1 MKEIAP
7 RVMNALKRYIAFVLV
22 ITVCVLPAIAQGTPD
37 VVEPTEQFYVADYA
51 DVIDEA
57 TEQLIVEKAAKLCE
71 ENGAQVVVVTVD
83 FIGES
88 TIEEYARTLFNKW
101 GIGDKDKNNG
111 VLLLMVIGEE
121 NYWCVQGSGLEEKL
135 TTSAIKN
142 ILDLCLKPDFAK
154 QDYSR
159 GAYLFHNA
167 VCVRLRQIDK
177 KEREAEEQEQEAEEK
192 EREAEERRKRYLEQL
207 ENEEKAE
214 KRRRSWNNVWETI
227 KFIFAIL
234 MLALFVFVFIIWCKP
249 DSEEKKKR
257 KEYEAQLAKE
267 REERKREIREMYA
280 KAHAGDSGCSISSS
294 SPSNSGSNCEATAR
308 LRDALTRITDPELK
322 TYVSRTERALT
333 RMIDTA
339 VKKPTKAAYVK
350 KFVNYYLPTI
360 VKLLDAYDCLCEA
373 GQADAMSA
381 TLQSIENSMSK
392 VADASEKQLTNM
404 FEDEQMD
411 ISINIEVLETMLK
424 SDGLLDDKPF
434 EKTKDAR

>member
-7 RVMNALKRYIAFVLV
+7 RVMNALKICVAL
-22 ITVCVLPAIAQGTPD
+22 ILALTVCMLPTVSHDVLE
-37 VVEPTEQFYVADYA
+37 VVDPMDQFYVADYA
-51 DVIDEA
+51 NVIDEA
-57 TEQLIVEKAAKLCE
+57 TEQLIVEKSAKLYE

-121 NYWCVQGSGLEEKL
+121 NYRCVRGSGLEEKL

-142 ILDLCLKPDFAK
+142 ILDLCLEPDFAK

-177 KEREAEEQEQEAEEK
+177 KEREAKEQEQEAEEK
-192 EREAEERRKRYLEQL
+192 EREAEERYNWYLEQWKK
-207 ENEEKAE
+207 EKKAE
-214 KRRRSWNNVWETI
+214 ERRHFWNNVWETI
-227 KFIFAIL
+227 KVIFAIIVL
-234 MLALFVFVFIIWCKP
+234 IPFGAFFIIGLK
-249 DSEEKKKR
+249 DDREQERKR
-257 KEYEAQLAKE
+257 KEQLAKE
-267 REERKREIREMYA
+267 REERVREIRERYA
-280 KAHAGDSGCSISSS
+280 KAHAGDSGCSIISASSG
-294 SPSNSGSNCEATAR
+294 NSGSNCEATAR

-322 TYVSRTERALT
+322 TYVRRIERALT

-339 VKKPTKAAYVK
+339 AQKPTKAAYVK

-373 GQADAMSA
+373 GQADTMSA

-392 VADASEKQLTNM
+392 VADAAEKQLTNM
-404 FEDEQMD
+404 FEDDQME
-411 ISINIEVLETMLK
+411 ISIDIEVLENMLK
-424 SDGLLDDKPF
+424 SDGLLDDEAF

>member
-22 ITVCVLPAIAQGTPD
+22 ITVCVLPAIAQGAPD
-37 VVEPTEQFYVADYA
+37 VVAPTEQFYVADYA

-142 ILDLCLKPDFAK
+142 ILDLCLEPDFAK

-177 KEREAEEQEQEAEEK
+177 KEREAEEQEQEAEEQ
-192 EREAEERRKRYLEQL
+192 ERETEERHNWYLEQWEKEKKAEERRRF
-207 ENEEKAE
+207 
-214 KRRRSWNNVWETI
+214 WNNVWETI
-227 KFIFAIL
+227 KVIFAIIL
-234 MLALFVFVFIIWCKP
+234 LVPIGAFLIIGLK
-249 DSEEKKKR
+249 DDREQERKR
-257 KEYEAQLAKE
+257 KEQLAKE
-267 REERKREIREMYA
+267 REERKREIRERYA
-280 KAHAGDSGCSISSS
+280 KVHAVDSGSSIISASSG
-294 SPSNSGSNCEATAR
+294 NSGSNCEATAR

-322 TYVSRTERALT
+322 TYVRRIERALT

-339 VKKPTKAAYVK
+339 AQKPTKAAYVK

-373 GQADAMSA
+373 GQADTMSA

-392 VADASEKQLTNM
+392 VADAAEKQLTNM
-404 FEDEQMD
+404 FEDDQME
-411 ISINIEVLETMLK
+411 ISIDIEVLENMLK

-434 EKTKDAR
+434 EKGKDAR

>member
-7 RVMNALKRYIAFVLV
+7 RVMNALKRYIALVLV

-88 TIEEYARTLFNKW
+88 TIEEYARALFNKW

-142 ILDLCLKPDFAK
+142 ILDLCLEPDFAK

-177 KEREAEEQEQEAEEK
+177 KEREAKEQEQEAEEK
-192 EREAEERRKRYLEQL
+192 EREAEERHKRYLEQL
-207 ENEEKAE
+207 EKEEKAR
-214 KRRRSWNNVWETI
+214 KRRRFWNNVWETI
-227 KFIFAIL
+227 KFVFAIIV
-234 MLALFVFVFIIWCKP
+234 LAFFAFIFIILFKS
-249 DSEEKKKR
+249 DIEAER
-257 KEYEAQLAKE
+257 KSKEQVAKE
-267 REERKREIREMYA
+267 REERVREIRERYA
-280 KAHAGDSGCSISSS
+280 KAHAGDSGCSIISASSG
-294 SPSNSGSNCEATAR
+294 NSGSNCEATAR

-322 TYVSRTERALT
+322 TYVRRIERALT

-339 VKKPTKAAYVK
+339 AQKPTKAAYVK

-373 GQADAMSA
+373 GQADTMSA

-392 VADASEKQLTNM
+392 VADAAEKQLTNM
-404 FEDEQMD
+404 FEDDQME
-411 ISINIEVLETMLK
+411 ISIDIEVLENMLK
-424 SDGLLDDKPF
+424 SDGLLDDEAF